1 MTEDEEV
8 VGGCYSDRGGASR
21 GPMADTLLLPPQ
33 KPLARLCLKP
43 KQTASWECQAGNA
56 GDPEKSRRMPQ
67 AWFGAFPGAF
77 GLGRAQP
84 QRRGTSP

>member
-1 MTEDEEV
+1 
-8 VGGCYSDRGGASR
+8 
-21 GPMADTLLLPPQ
+21 MADTLLLPPQ

-67 AWFGAFPGAF
+67 AEALPYSWKEDGCEKLPPITVQDTVPLRGFP
-77 GLGRAQP
+77 QEEN
-84 QRRGTSP
+84 